1 MGYLECNYQSSTI
14 KSYISAVKAVL
25 EDDEHPLDEN
35 RCLLKALIRACR
47 LKNDTMRTKIPIKK
61 DLLFGLMRKLSDLF
75 AIQPYLC
82 VLYRAMFIT
91 AYFGLF
97 RISEIATTPS
107 GHTIRAHD
115 VHLTRNKNKLLFILR
130 SSKTHGKGAQPQ
142 MIRISAQ
149 ENEQTEN
156 NCSRKLTFCPFNC
169 RDYISARRSIKKDT
183 EPFFIFSDRSPVM
196 ASHFTTVL
204 KKTIKSLNLN
214 S

>member
-1 MGYLECNYQSSTI
+1 M
-14 KSYISAVKAVL
+14 
-25 EDDEHPLDEN
+25 
-35 RCLLKALIRACR
+35 
-47 LKNDTMRTKIPIKK
+47 
-61 DLLFGLMRKLSDLF
+61 FGLMRKLSDLF

-82 VLYRAMFIT
+82 ILYRAMFIT
-91 AYFGLF
+91 AYFWLF
-97 RISEIATTPS
+97 RISKIATTPS

-115 VHLTRNKNKLLFILR
+115 VHLVCNKNKLLFILR
-130 SSKTHGKGAQPQ
+130 SSKTHGKGAHPQ

-169 RDYISARRSIKKDT
+169 IRDYISARRSIKKDT
-183 EPFFIFSDRSPVM
+183 EPFFVFSDRSPVM

-214 S
+214 SKPYSSHCLRSGRTCDLLAMGVSIEKIKLLCRWKSNAVYAYLR